1 MSKWN
6 EIMRLH
12 IILPI
17 AETIKGT
24 CAYKWLRTIKQ
35 MQSWT
40 PEQVEKWQEDQL
52 QLFIKHA
59 YEHTVYYR
67 RVMDER
73 GLKPEDIRTAEDLKK
88 IPIMTKQIAN
98 AHFNEIVPDNLSS
111 FKYRKGKTR
120 DAKS

>member
-40 PEQVEKWQEDQL
+40 PEQVVEFVE
-52 QLFIKHA
+52 
-59 YEHTVYYR
+59 
-67 RVMDER
+67 
-73 GLKPEDIRTAEDLKK
+73 
-88 IPIMTKQIAN
+88 
-98 AHFNEIVPDNLSS
+98 EIVNPAINEYKEQIGIKIDLNV
-111 FKYRKGKTR
+111 
-120 DAKS
+120 